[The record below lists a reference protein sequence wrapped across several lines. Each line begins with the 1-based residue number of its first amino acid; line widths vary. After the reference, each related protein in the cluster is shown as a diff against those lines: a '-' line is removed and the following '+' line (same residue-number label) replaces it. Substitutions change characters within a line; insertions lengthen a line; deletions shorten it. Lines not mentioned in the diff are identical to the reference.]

1 MWRFQSFQYF
11 RSWMMILLPS
21 LYRLNTY
28 VLKRFS
34 VELRSMSENDG
45 KNVPEQETITVDNQ
59 GDEQPF
65 KDNDRPE

>member
-1 MWRFQSFQYF
+1 
-11 RSWMMILLPS
+11 
-21 LYRLNTY
+21 
-28 VLKRFS
+28 
-34 VELRSMSENDG
+34 MSENDG